1 MVLTTAVS
9 FPEKSMP
16 VTQQTA
22 AEPLRNCRKR
32 LGLGRRRRTWES
44 QCLCSWPAKWGTID
58 TKGSLVPQGGEG
70 RVGAHKGD
78 FLPQWV
84 HLFLEI
90 KRAIYSVL
98 GMMRFLAFM
107 RFSFTFFTTLTHC
120 CKCSEFGYTF
130 CFITQVYFNFSIP
143 CFSLGVYVWIWMYV

>member
-1 MVLTTAVS
+1 MLCCRFGLDFFFFFFKVTYPLSRAVFFLEVKRAIYSVLGMMRFLAFMRFSLSRAV
-9 FPEKSMP
+9 F
-16 VTQQTA
+16 
-22 AEPLRNCRKR
+22 
-32 LGLGRRRRTWES
+32 
-44 QCLCSWPAKWGTID
+44 
-58 TKGSLVPQGGEG
+58 
-70 RVGAHKGD
+70 
-78 FLPQWV
+78 
-84 HLFLEI
+84 FLEI

-120 CKCSEFGYTF
+120 YKCSEFGYTF